1 MISAHYGSA
10 QNGVHL
16 KYPYEFH
23 FRNSRTVNHRGK
35 VLFAEADVFIKCQD
49 IPGIM
54 TPVKTLTTPTY
65 QGYFDLHCRYN
76 QRYIDFQYQN
86 EAHCCSRH
94 RIRHWHLLP
103 RGSPR
108 EPPREPPGHDKPRL
122 NYHCATYYAC
132 NVSKD
137 GDAVQKSRLKLTRR
151 RTSVGTISR
160 PTTTTRRT
168 NTTVVAAGPNP
179 VAPGIGL
186 AALMALGALV

>member
-1 MISAHYGSA
+1 
-10 QNGVHL
+10 
-16 KYPYEFH
+16 
-23 FRNSRTVNHRGK
+23 
-35 VLFAEADVFIKCQD
+35 
-49 IPGIM
+49 M

-76 QRYIDFQYQN
+76 QRYIVFQYQN
-86 EAHCCSRH
+86 EAHCCSCH
-94 RIRHWHLLP
+94 RIRHWRLLP
-103 RGSPR
+103 RG
-108 EPPREPPGHDKPRL
+108 PPGLLDKPRL